1 MNEERIATKFDGWI
15 GEITAQDHPH
25 YGAIVRCL
33 GADRIP
39 QIGFGFGMAFVDIE
53 TEIEFYVF
61 DGKDV
66 KWLKKT

>member
-1 MNEERIATKFDGWI
+1 MSESRITTKFDGWI
-15 GEITAQDHPH
+15 GKIIAQDHPH

-33 GADRIP
+33 GADKVAG
-39 QIGFGFGMAFVDIE
+39 IGFGFGMAFVDIE

-66 KWLKKT
+66 KWLSKD